1 MLYIPSNQTSLFSLG
16 SWETN
21 GNYFE
26 VKNNIL
32 SLKRKDGHTIIKEK
46 KLKLNL
52 YRLNLQ
58 IIKPKNQVNIVQEK
72 KISWAMW
79 HLRYGHIGYSQLQKL
94 VNKKLV
100 NGLEVDETSPKPDC
114 EACTEA
120 KMHVSTF
127 PKQAKNRTTKKW
139 SMYPCR
145 PLGEN
150 AYYLN

>member
-1 MLYIPSNQTSLFSLG
+1 MCFIFPQIKQTFFSLG
-16 SWETN
+16 SWETD

-32 SLKRKDGHTIIKEK
+32 SLKRKDGHTIIKGK
-46 KLKLNL
+46 KLKPNL

-72 KISWAMW
+72 KISWTMW
-79 HLRYGHIGYSQLQKL
+79 HLRYGHIGYSGLQKL
-94 VNKKLV
+94 VDKKLV
-100 NGLEVDETSPKPDC
+100 DSLEVDETSPKPDC

-127 PKQAKNRTTKKW
+127 PKQAKN
-139 SMYPCR
+139 
-145 PLGEN
+145 
-150 AYYLN
+150 